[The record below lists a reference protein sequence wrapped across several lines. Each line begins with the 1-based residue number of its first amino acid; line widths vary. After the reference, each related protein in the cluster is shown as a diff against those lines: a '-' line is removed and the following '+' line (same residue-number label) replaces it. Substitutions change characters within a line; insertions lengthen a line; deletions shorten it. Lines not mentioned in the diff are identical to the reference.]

1 MMPGAAAFAGDQPLP
16 ATTPRDIR
24 AALIGDEIG
33 DFDREYR
40 YTMAEAAETLDLSPV
55 LAMLRR
61 WQRVAWST
69 QDNPEAHEH
78 MLASAATLN
87 AGGTVTAEPWHET
100 KARLGL

>member
-24 AALIGDEIG
+24 AALIGEEIG

-40 YTMAEAAETLDLSPV
+40 QTMAEAADTLDHSSV

-69 QDNPEAHEH
+69 QDDRNAHQH
-78 MLASAATLN
+78 MLASAAQLN
-87 AGGTVTAEPWHET
+87 AGHPVTTEPWRET
-100 KARLGL
+100 KARFGL